1 MRKDQSSQ
9 INEIVERVNRNKTG
23 IFKRDSELI
32 VILPDT
38 IAEVIGS
45 YHIYISE
52 FIIAK
57 VKGKIKVYK
66 GHPKITDE
74 VLYKIPKNL
83 SDPNEILKDIRKEE
97 KREYLFINVD
107 PLHQIVVEVE
117 RKPSG
122 LSEINTIFDSDF
134 NELKRL
140 EGKLPTVYSSGDTP
154 ISRMHASQ

>member
-1 MRKDQSSQ
+1 MKKYQSFQ

-57 VKGKIKVYK
+57 VKGLIKNNA
-66 GHPKITDE
+66 GHSEITDDI
-74 VLYKIPKNL
+74 LSNIPHNL
-83 SDPNEILKDIRKEE
+83 SFPKEILQDTRQNKK
-97 KREYLFINVD
+97 YLFINIK
-107 PLHQIVVEVE
+107 PLHEIVVEIS
-117 RKPSG
+117 RNNSG
-122 LSEINTIFDSDF
+122 KSEINTIHLI
-134 NELKRL
+134 NYKELKRL
-140 EGKLPTVYSSGDTP
+140 EHKFPVVYSSGETP
-154 ISRMHASQ
+154 ISRIHASNL